1 MAEINISEEERKRRE
16 QIFRMMVCFDG
27 SEESFRALRYAAG
40 LSHQLNADLVV
51 LFVRAVYDGASKD
64 EVYKW
69 AAEESMLDWDLDL
82 AGLKFLRMARDVL
95 VEMGEL
101 ADDWR
106 MVTVHTDVDSDVLGD
121 NKIEYI
127 NDTQG
132 REIVM
137 KLKVSDDIARGILD
151 QYELGPYDLIV
162 LGASELWQ
170 ERKRKPFRDP
180 AVAEKVAIHAPCSVL
195 VTRKV
200 IRTGHGHLLCT
211 DGSDAAMKMIRKEGE
226 LAAKAGFP
234 VSVLSVALD
243 HVEERDAQKNIE
255 SATAVL
261 KSVGAE
267 IENTYVRTGSP
278 IEEIIDVGKNYSLIA
293 VSASSKTGLQRFFL
307 GSVSFQV
314 LEQAENSVM
323 LVR

>member
-1 MAEINISEEERKRRE
+1 MAQINIPEEERKRRE
-16 QIFRMMVCFDG
+16 KVYRILVCIDG

-40 LSHQLNADLVV
+40 LAHQTNADLVV
-51 LFVRAVYDGASKD
+51 LFVRAVYDQASK
-64 EVYKW
+64 EEIYEW
-69 AAEESMLDWDLDL
+69 AAEQNMLEWDIELS
-82 AGLKFLRMARDVL
+82 GLKFLRMARDML

-101 ADDWR
+101 ADDWK
-106 MVTVHTDVDSDVLGD
+106 MVSVHTDVDDDLLGD

-127 NDTQG
+127 NEKQG

-137 KLKVSDDIARGILD
+137 KLKVSGNIARGILD

-162 LGASELWQ
+162 LGASELWRDRT
-170 ERKRKPFRDP
+170 RKTFRDP

-211 DGSDAAMKMIRKEGE
+211 DGSDQAMRMIRKEGE

-234 VSVLSVALD
+234 VSILSVALD
-243 HVEERDAQKNIE
+243 KDEQSDAQKNVQAAKTVVQGLG
-255 SATAVL
+255 AT
-261 KSVGAE
+261 
-267 IENTYVRTGSP
+267 IENTYVRVGNP
-278 IEEIIDVGKNYSLIA
+278 IDEIIDVGRNYSLIA
-293 VSASSKTGLQRFFL
+293 VASSSKTGLQRFFM

-314 LEQAENSVM
+314 LEHAENSVM
-323 LVR
+323 IVR